1 MQSEEIQ
8 ERLQRLIRRYGTPP
22 VATEAEDTSRN
33 KSGPAVIQRVNHACG
48 DAVELRVDEEEDAFH
63 LRVKGCSICR
73 AAAVVVEHLIRPSS
87 PAGLTEDLIAALRDP
102 DVSPD
107 SILSSLQDDTIRQDV
122 EDLVLIAYL
131 PGRRRCA
138 TLPLET
144 VMDYYH
150 AHPETAG

>member
-22 VATEAEDTSRN
+22 VATEAEETSHN

-73 AAAVVVEHLIRPSS
+73 AAAVVVEQVIRPSS
-87 PAGLTEDLIAALRDP
+87 PPGLTEDLIAALHDP

-107 SILSSLQDDTIRQDV
+107 SIRAALQDETIRQDV
-122 EDLVLIAYL
+122 EDLVLIAHL

-144 VMDYYH
+144 VMDYYQ
-150 AHPETAG
+150 AHTDPAG